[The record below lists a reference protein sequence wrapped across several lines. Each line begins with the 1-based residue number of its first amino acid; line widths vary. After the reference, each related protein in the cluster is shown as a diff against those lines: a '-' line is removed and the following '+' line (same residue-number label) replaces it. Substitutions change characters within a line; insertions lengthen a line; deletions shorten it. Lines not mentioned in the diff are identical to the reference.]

1 MITRIEYADG
11 DRCAEIYRMGDCDWR
26 VWVCWR
32 QDGAMRQ
39 ADTVWRH
46 SLTSA
51 QSTAREFLRTGKW
64 PR

>member
-1 MITRIEYADG
+1 MITRIEYVDG
-11 DRCAEIYRMGDCDWR
+11 DRRAEIDRMDDCEWR

-32 QDGAMRQ
+32 WPGAILQ

-64 PR
+64 PK